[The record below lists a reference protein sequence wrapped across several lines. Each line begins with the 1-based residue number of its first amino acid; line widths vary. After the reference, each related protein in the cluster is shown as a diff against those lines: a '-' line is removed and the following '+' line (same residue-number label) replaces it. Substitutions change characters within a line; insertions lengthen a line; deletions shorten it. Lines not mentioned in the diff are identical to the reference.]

1 MQALGGGL
9 EQNPP
14 GALHSCPGRNSGPTR
29 SVGRVPAAP
38 LMPGGPSSSDGVES
52 ITVVLAGLEITIT
65 ARPLPGSGVST
76 SDYELVSSVGG
87 LQPTLDELAP
97 PSRSLELRDFPLSL
111 EDSSIAAVTPAALA
125 ALPLDFLG
133 HLVGQLRGADRLWTP
148 RARIARGFRAG
159 ILGRRRLDGQYQEE
173 VSPSIPFRNCF
184 YVVLRARG
192 GAPGF
197 WTTNYGTY
205 IRGVG
210 GQSST
215 SDLCFPTQ
223 TKSEV
228 V

>member
-1 MQALGGGL
+1 M
-9 EQNPP
+9 P
-14 GALHSCPGRNSGPTR
+14 SGPAT
-29 SVGRVPAAP
+29 P
-38 LMPGGPSSSDGVES
+38 DGVES

-76 SDYELVSSVGG
+76 GDYELVSSVGG
-87 LQPTLDELAP
+87 YQPTPVESVPL
-97 PSRSLELRDFPLSL
+97 SRSSDLRDFPLSL
-111 EDSSIAAVTPAALA
+111 EDSSIAAETPAALA

-159 ILGRRRLDGQYQEE
+159 VLGRRRLDGRYQEE
-173 VSPSIPFRNCF
+173 VSPTVPFRNCF

-205 IRGVG
+205 IRGVE

-215 SDLCFPTQ
+215 SDFDSCSISHAFASRAEAAAYLVGARRPWPT
-223 TKSEV
+223 EA
-228 V
+228 